1 MLSTS
6 VERAPAKTCNV
17 SRWGARASNATIK
30 QQKAAAAA
38 AAAAAKVAG
47 AAWRRRWQPGAAVE
61 VAVAAVVHQL
71 DLIISKPVN
80 FIYNLGQNTDYI

>member
-6 VERAPAKTCNV
+6 FERAPGKTCNV

-30 QQKAAAAA
+30 QQKAVAAAA
-38 AAAAAKVAG
+38 AAAAEVAG
-47 AAWRRRWQPGAAVE
+47 AARRRQWQPAAAVE
-61 VAVAAVVHQL
+61 VAASAVHQL
-71 DLIISKPVN
+71 DLIISKPVD